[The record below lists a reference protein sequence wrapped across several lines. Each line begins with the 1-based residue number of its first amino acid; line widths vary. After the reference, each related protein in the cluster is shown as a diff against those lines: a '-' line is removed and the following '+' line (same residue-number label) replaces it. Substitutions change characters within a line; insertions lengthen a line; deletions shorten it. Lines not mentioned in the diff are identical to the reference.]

1 MFVHLLIMAD
11 HFFLKAMGNSGLK
24 GDDIM
29 RKNSKNRVGKKI
41 DPVTF
46 GVCLIIGSIMA
57 FVFSEHAG
65 LLISLGVVFGLTLP
79 VKLSR
84 WIHR

>member
-1 MFVHLLIMAD
+1 
-11 HFFLKAMGNSGLK
+11 MGNSVLK

-29 RKNSKNRVGKKI
+29 RKNTKNIVGKKT

-46 GVCLIIGSIMA
+46 GVCLIMGSIMA
-57 FVFSEHAG
+57 FVFSEYAG
-65 LLISLGVVFGLTLP
+65 LLISLGLVFGLTLP
-79 VKLSR
+79 IKLSR

>member
-1 MFVHLLIMAD
+1 
-11 HFFLKAMGNSGLK
+11 MGKN
-24 GDDIM
+24 D
-29 RKNSKNRVGKKI
+29 KNSVGKKI

-46 GVCLIIGSIMA
+46 GVCLITGSLIA

-79 VKLSR
+79 IKLSK